1 MNIKRIVWEGTQNR
15 YVDKVFDTI
24 RGGLGLDPKKKV
36 RFGFGG
42 FDDYID
48 SRSGI
53 NVILNKNQGI
63 SERMKEYFVERYGM
77 SEEESELMVT
87 KIRHYLK
94 KENFVEKVAWV
105 LYEDYIQYQ
114 KNPYYY
120 VDYDD
125 PYEDKVYN
133 LKKLDDFIEF
143 VRNVYSLKDFYDVH
157 SDERIDFDPMLDRD
171 DYEYIQSEVMRMI
184 KGDDITYLSEGNRTI
199 LKVLKEESMG
209 RLPKLK
215 KQRYSPIRDWATWD
229 EENRELIWKPSVDP
243 EVMDWIA
250 KDLRRRVRPLLK
262 PIGPG
267 FKFQTVGV
275 ELPFIEK
282 PISTKLFTDI
292 DVQDVTTK
300 EGLASL
306 HGEEMVDGFIEMMDY
321 DYELIDE
328 LSIIDQY
335 KRLSRFIKI
344 MGEHHK
350 MEHRW

>member
-1 MNIKRIVWEGTQNR
+1 
-15 YVDKVFDTI
+15 
-24 RGGLGLDPKKKV
+24 
-36 RFGFGG
+36 
-42 FDDYID
+42 
-48 SRSGI
+48 
-53 NVILNKNQGI
+53 
-63 SERMKEYFVERYGM
+63 
-77 SEEESELMVT
+77 
-87 KIRHYLK
+87 
-94 KENFVEKVAWV
+94 
-105 LYEDYIQYQ
+105 
-114 KNPYYY
+114 
-120 VDYDD
+120 
-125 PYEDKVYN
+125 
-133 LKKLDDFIEF
+133 
-143 VRNVYSLKDFYDVH
+143 
-157 SDERIDFDPMLDRD
+157 
-171 DYEYIQSEVMRMI
+171 
-184 KGDDITYLSEGNRTI
+184 
-199 LKVLKEESMG
+199 
-209 RLPKLK
+209 
-215 KQRYSPIRDWATWD
+215 
-229 EENRELIWKPSVDP
+229 
-243 EVMDWIA
+243 MDWIT